1 MTTPAHR
8 LPIHGECRHD
18 HHTTTAPDDCQQALE
33 TLTDVWAA
41 LNRAGATG
49 HATPAELIDQ
59 LAGDRDQARAALA
72 DAQELIAT
80 LDHVAEQLDRA
91 RARYATRPGSPA
103 GSTQD
108 AERDRDATYPP
119 IAMQAFLDYSTA
131 EWRAART
138 ADERWAAIRDL
149 LEGWYDR
156 WDAHYPGAVTD
167 EHDGIARHLVAL
179 INTAE
184 AHASEDTAETLIRR
198 CVYPGCPRTYR
209 ADVGPQD
216 QGWIRLRGLTVLC
229 PDHSTYATGRT
240 QDIAP
245 PAESHTRSPGDPG
258 AGVECG
264 ALPTGHSGPVDP
276 ETGLRTGGFVPAGG
290 TVVLGHDDSGCVI
303 PRYAAQPLAADTAG
317 RED

>member
-1 MTTPAHR
+1 MTTPAR
-8 LPIHGECRHD
+8 LPIHGECHN

-72 DAQELIAT
+72 NVQELVAALADAQELVAA
-80 LDHVAEQLDRA
+80 LDHVAERIDRA

-119 IAMQAFLDYSTA
+119 IAMQAFLDHSTA

-156 WDAHYPGAVTD
+156 WDAYYPGAVTD

-216 QGWIRLRGLTVLC
+216 RGWMRLRGLTVLC
-229 PDHSTYATGRT
+229 PDHSTPATGRT
-240 QDIAP
+240 QDTAP

-258 AGVECG
+258 AGVGVGG
-264 ALPTGHSGPVDP
+264 ALPTAHSGSQPAAH
-276 ETGLRTGGFVPAGG
+276 LRS
-290 TVVLGHDDSGCVI
+290 D
-303 PRYAAQPLAADTAG
+303 Q
-317 RED
+317 